1 MSAIT
6 LRYAQAFSS
15 VVTSQKIDTNAAQQ
29 QLKDFADTFQS
40 SRELRDMLMNPAI
53 PGEQKLRVL
62 DGIAGKLGMFPQ
74 VRNFIAVIMDRQR
87 LGELEHIVTQYHAVV
102 SEKSGMAEAEI
113 TSAHA
118 LNDADR
124 SALEANVAKIAGGQ
138 IRATYREDP
147 ALLGGV
153 VVRIGSTVYDG
164 SIRSQLQQLRQKLVS
179 A

>member
-1 MSAIT
+1 
-6 LRYAQAFSS
+6 
-15 VVTSQKIDTNAAQQ
+15 
-29 QLKDFADTFQS
+29 
-40 SRELRDMLMNPAI
+40 MLMNPAI

>member
-15 VVTSQKIDTNAAQQ
+15 VVTSKKLDTNAAQQ
-29 QLKDFADTFQS
+29 QLKDFADTFQGS
-40 SRELRDMLMNPAI
+40 HELRDVLTNPAI
-53 PGEQKLRVL
+53 PSEQKLRVL
-62 DGIAGKLGMFPQ
+62 DGIAAKLSMLPQ

-87 LGELEHIVTQYHAVV
+87 LGDLAEIVAEYHAVT
-102 SEKSGMAEAEI
+102 SEQSGMAEAEI
-113 TSAHA
+113 TSAHV

-124 SALEANVAKIAGGQ
+124 IALEANVAKIAGGQ

-153 VVRIGSTVYDG
+153 IVRIGSTIYDG
-164 SIRSQLQQLRQKLVS
+164 SIRSQLQQLRQRLAS

>member
-1 MSAIT
+1 
-6 LRYAQAFSS
+6 
-15 VVTSQKIDTNAAQQ
+15 
-29 QLKDFADTFQS
+29 
-40 SRELRDMLMNPAI
+40 
-53 PGEQKLRVL
+53 
-62 DGIAGKLGMFPQ
+62 
-74 VRNFIAVIMDRQR
+74 MDRQR

>member
-1 MSAIT
+1 MSAIA

-124 SALEANVAKIAGGQ
+124 SALE
-138 IRATYREDP
+138 
-147 ALLGGV
+147 
-153 VVRIGSTVYDG
+153 
-164 SIRSQLQQLRQKLVS
+164 
-179 A
+179 